1 MANPT
6 MKDLLFKSIEE
17 VGDMYRK
24 KEVSPVEIMTLT
36 LEQLYSLE
44 PQLNA
49 FITIF
54 KDKAMEDAVQA
65 EKLFLK
71 GERAGS
77 LTGIPVSVK
86 DIFMTKGIRTSLGS
100 RIMKDFVPEQ
110 DAYVYQALKKSGA
123 IVIGKTNMLEFAYGS
138 VHPDYGQC
146 NNPWDV
152 KRTAGGSSTGSASSV
167 AAGIGFAS
175 IGTDTG
181 GSIRVPAS
189 FCGIVG
195 LKPTYEKV
203 SRAGL
208 FPLSHS
214 LDHIGPLSRTVRDNA
229 IILEAIS
236 SIPFNFIS
244 TFSSESVDGIKIGV
258 IRSLTGEPLQSEVLS
273 LVEVA
278 IERLRQAGANIV
290 EVEIPGIESVEEVAV
305 PIILSEASYYHKKW
319 YPQREDD
326 YSPGTFANIK
336 EGFKV
341 SGVNYVEALEKKQQ
355 FTQIVNEAFKEVDLL
370 ICPTVPYPATEKDP
384 SFEGG
389 DIDISKRTIPF
400 NISGHPALTISAGN
414 TASLN
419 LPVGIQMVGR
429 YNDEATIYKVA
440 QALEIALGG
449 YHAPPI
455 EQML

>member
-1 MANPT
+1 MANRT
-6 MKDLLFKSIEE
+6 IKELLFKPIEE
-17 VGDMYRK
+17 VGDLYRK
-24 KEVSPVEIMTLT
+24 KEVSPVEIMRLT
-36 LEQLYSLE
+36 LEQLYTLE

-49 FITIF
+49 FITVF
-54 KDKAMEDAVQA
+54 KNQAMEDAVKA
-65 EKLFLK
+65 EKVFLK
-71 GERAGS
+71 GERAGK

-100 RIMKDFVPEQ
+100 RIMKDFVPDQ
-110 DAYVYQALKKSGA
+110 DAYVYQALRKSGA
-123 IVIGKTNMLEFAYGS
+123 TIIGKNNMLEFAYGS
-138 VHPDYGQC
+138 IHPDYGQC

-195 LKPTYEKV
+195 LKPTYEKIC
-203 SRAGL
+203 RGGL

-214 LDHIGPLSRTVRDNA
+214 LDHIGPLTRTVRDNA

-236 SIPFNFIS
+236 SIPFAFTS
-244 TFSSESVDGIKIGV
+244 SSSESIEGIKIGV
-258 IRSLTGEPLQSEVLS
+258 IRSLTEEPLQSEVLS

-278 IERLRQAGANIV
+278 IDRLRQAGADIV

-305 PIILSEASYYHKKW
+305 PIILSEASYYHKEW
-319 YPQREDD
+319 YPHREDD
-326 YSPGTFANIK
+326 YAPGTFANIK

-355 FTQIVNEAFKEVDLL
+355 FRETVNEAFKEVDLL
-370 ICPTVPYPATEKDP
+370 VCPTVPYPATEKDP

-400 NISGHPALTISAGN
+400 NTSGHPALTISAGN
-414 TASLN
+414 TVSTN

-429 YNDEATIYKVA
+429 YNDESTIYKVA
-440 QALEIALGG
+440 QALETALGG
-449 YHAPPI
+449 YHTPPLG
-455 EQML
+455 QML

>member
-1 MANPT
+1 M
-6 MKDLLFKSIEE
+6 
-17 VGDMYRK
+17 
-24 KEVSPVEIMTLT
+24 
-36 LEQLYSLE
+36 
-44 PQLNA
+44 
-49 FITIF
+49 
-54 KDKAMEDAVQA
+54 
-65 EKLFLK
+65 
-71 GERAGS
+71 
-77 LTGIPVSVK
+77 
-86 DIFMTKGIRTSLGS
+86 
-100 RIMKDFVPEQ
+100 
-110 DAYVYQALKKSGA
+110 
-123 IVIGKTNMLEFAYGS
+123 
-138 VHPDYGQC
+138 
-146 NNPWDV
+146 
-152 KRTAGGSSTGSASSV
+152 
-167 AAGIGFAS
+167 
-175 IGTDTG
+175 
-181 GSIRVPAS
+181 PAS

-236 SIPFNFIS
+236 SIPFTFIS

-355 FTQIVNEAFKEVDLL
+355 FTQIVNEPFKEVDLL

>member
-6 MKDLLFKSIEE
+6 MNELLFKSIEE
-17 VGDMYRK
+17 VGDLYRK
-24 KEVSPVEIMTLT
+24 KEVSPVEITRLT
-36 LEQLYSLE
+36 LEQLYTLE

-49 FITIF
+49 FITVF
-54 KDKAMEDAVQA
+54 KDQAMEDAVQA
-65 EKLFLK
+65 EKVFLK
-71 GERAGS
+71 GERAGK

-100 RIMKDFVPEQ
+100 RIMKEFVPDQ
-110 DAYVYQALKKSGA
+110 DAYVYQALKKSRA
-123 IVIGKTNMLEFAYGS
+123 IIIGKNNMLEFAYGS

-195 LKPTYEKV
+195 MKPTYEKIC
-203 SRAGL
+203 RDGI

-214 LDHIGPLSRTVRDNA
+214 LDHIGPLTRTVRDNA

-236 SIPFNFIS
+236 SIPYAFTS
-244 TFSSESVDGIKIGV
+244 SSSESIEGIKIGV
-258 IRSLTGEPLQSEVLS
+258 IRSLTDEPLQTEVLS
-273 LVEVA
+273 LIEVA
-278 IERLRQAGANIV
+278 IDRLRQSGADIV
-290 EVEIPGIESVEEVAV
+290 EVEIPGIEEVEEVAV

-336 EGFKV
+336 EGFNV
-341 SGVNYVEALEKKQQ
+341 SGVNYVEALAKKQQ
-355 FTQIVNEAFKEVDLL
+355 FRETVNEAFKEVDLL
-370 ICPTVPYPATEKDP
+370 VCPTVPYPATEKDP

-400 NISGHPALTISAGN
+400 NTSGHPALTISAGN
-414 TASLN
+414 TASSN

-429 YNDEATIYKVA
+429 YDDEATIYKVA
-440 QALEIALGG
+440 QALETALGG
-449 YHAPPI
+449 YQAPPLG
-455 EQML
+455 QLL